1 VTVASPRR
9 QGREVALQ
17 VLCAVDA
24 NPDANANAALAH
36 YHSYFAGAEEDEF
49 ELPTREAFDPEFAE
63 ALVRKTSEHR
73 DAIDASLGQVSR
85 TWRVDRMARVDR
97 NILRLALA
105 EMLHFPDIPV
115 RVTINEAVELA
126 KRYGA
131 AESPAFVNGL
141 LDSAIRIL
149 ELRK

>member
-1 VTVASPRR
+1 MASPRR

-24 NPDANANAALAH
+24 NPDLPSKSALALYVSH
-36 YHSYFAGAEEDEF
+36 LAGSEDDEGTD
-49 ELPTREAFDPEFAE
+49 LPGPEAFDRTFAE
-63 ALVRKTSEHR
+63 TLIDLTSKNR
-73 DAIDASLGQVSR
+73 DTIDAHLGQISR
-85 TWRVDRMARVDR
+85 TWRIDRMARVDR
-97 NILRLALA
+97 NILRLAVA
-105 EMLHFPDIPV
+105 EMLYLPDIPA

-141 LDSAIRIL
+141 LDSAINVL
-149 ELRK
+149 EIPK

>member
-1 VTVASPRR
+1 MATPRR

-24 NPDANANAALAH
+24 NPDATPAAALAH
-36 YHSYFAGAEEDEF
+36 YHNHFAGADEEEL
-49 ELPTREAFDPEFAE
+49 ELPSREAFDREFAE
-63 ALVRKTSEHR
+63 ALVRKTTEHR
-73 DAIDASLGQVSR
+73 DAIDASIAQVSR

-97 NILRLALA
+97 NILRLAVA
-105 EMLHFPDIPV
+105 EMLHFPEIPA

-141 LDSAIRIL
+141 LDSAIKVL

>member
-1 VTVASPRR
+1 MATPRR

-24 NPDANANAALAH
+24 NPDASPAAALAH
-36 YHSYFAGAEEDEF
+36 HQNHFASEEEL
-49 ELPTREAFDPEFAE
+49 ELPKTEVFDRTFTQ
-63 ALVRKTSEHR
+63 ALVAATTENR
-73 DAIDASLGQVSR
+73 DAIDRHLGQVSR

-97 NILRLALA
+97 NILRLAVA
-105 EMLHFPDIPV
+105 EMLYFPDIPA
-115 RVTINEAVELA
+115 RVSINEAVELA

-141 LDSAIRIL
+141 LDSAIKIL
-149 ELRK
+149 DIRK

>member
-1 VTVASPRR
+1 VKVATPRR

-17 VLCAVDA
+17 VLCALDA
-24 NPDANANAALAH
+24 NPDASVAAALSH
-36 YHSYFAGAEEDEF
+36 YHHHFAGADDD
-49 ELPTREAFDPEFAE
+49 ELPPREAFDREFAE
-63 ALVRKTSEHR
+63 TLVRAATEHR
-73 DAIDASLGQVSR
+73 EAIDSGIGQVSR

-105 EMLHFPDIPV
+105 EMLYMPDIPA
-115 RVTINEAVELA
+115 RVSINEAVELA

-141 LDSAIRIL
+141 LDSAIKVL
-149 ELRK
+149 DVRK